1 MEAKAESQ
9 DSGCGSVTASRSKA
23 EELESQA
30 SRLLAKYPGGYC
42 SEIEVG
48 FPCKMAIRSP
58 LRGLDTP
65 RVILEGSYRDLRA
78 FGIVYDRLK
87 MFEEPLGDFDR
98 VS

>member
-9 DSGCGSVTASRSKA
+9 DSGCGSVTANRSKA
-23 EELESQA
+23 DELELLA
-30 SRLLAKYPGGYC
+30 ERLIAKYPGGYC

-65 RVILEGSYRDLRA
+65 KVILEGSYMDLRS
-78 FGIVYDRLK
+78 FEIVYDRLK
-87 MFEEPLGDFDR
+87 MFEEDQSPIDR
-98 VS
+98 IM